1 MDENATLKCKEISYF
16 TVSTKNKY
24 SKEWKKKKHVQ

>member
-1 MDENATLKCKEISYF
+1 MKENATLKFKETSYF
-16 TVSTKNKY
+16 TVSIKNKY